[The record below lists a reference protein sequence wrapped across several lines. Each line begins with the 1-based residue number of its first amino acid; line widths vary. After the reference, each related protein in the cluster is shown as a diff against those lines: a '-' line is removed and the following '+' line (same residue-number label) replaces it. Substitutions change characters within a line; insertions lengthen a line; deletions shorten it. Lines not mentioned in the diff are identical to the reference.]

1 MAAMF
6 VTYALGYVVSKAEER
21 RKASDVASLLAVH
34 PSWEKHLNTDPD
46 TNFPCLPHGWMW
58 KVSSGGLGMVR
69 VEILAPHKLL
79 GTRRVLS
86 DTFLAPHILLGT
98 RRGLSDSFLQ
108 DVRQDLQER
117 VRAYAHFLLKEYFE
131 NKAHTASIRSVL
143 GVYRTSLPHTE
154 DLLLEYIDNL
164 PKAR

>member
-1 MAAMF
+1 MPIVGISLAAMF
-6 VTYALGYVVSKAEER
+6 VTYALGYVVSRAEER

-46 TNFPCLPHGWMW
+46 NNLPCLPHGWVW
-58 KVSSGGLGMVR
+58 KVSSGGLGIVR

-86 DTFLAPHILLGT
+86 DTFLP
-98 RRGLSDSFLQ
+98 

-117 VRAYAHFLLKEYFE
+117 VRVYAHFLLKEYFE
-131 NKAHTASIRSVL
+131 NKAHIASVHSVL

-164 PKAR
+164 PKTR

>member
-1 MAAMF
+1 MQIVGISLVAMF
-6 VTYALGYVVSKAEER
+6 VACILGYVESKAEER

-46 TNFPCLPHGWMW
+46 NNLPRLPHDWVW

-69 VEILAPHKLL
+69 VEILAPLGWL
-79 GTRRVLS
+79 GTRLVLS
-86 DTFLAPHILLGT
+86 DTFLP
-98 RRGLSDSFLQ
+98 
-108 DVRQDLQER
+108 DVRQDMQER
-117 VRAYAHFLLKEYFE
+117 VRVYAHFLLKEYFE
-131 NKAHTASIRSVL
+131 NKAHTASVHSVL

-164 PKAR
+164 PKTR

>member
-1 MAAMF
+1 MMLIVGISLVAVF
-6 VTYALGYVVSKAEER
+6 TTYALGYVVSKAEER
-21 RKASDVASLLAVH
+21 RNASDVASLLAVH

-46 TNFPCLPHGWMW
+46 NNLPCLPHDWMW

-69 VEILAPHKLL
+69 VEILAPLGWL

-86 DTFLAPHILLGT
+86 DTFLP
-98 RRGLSDSFLQ
+98 
-108 DVRQDLQER
+108 DVRQDMQER
-117 VRAYAHFLLKEYFE
+117 VRAYTHLLLKEYFE
-131 NKAHTASIRSVL
+131 NKAHTASVHSVL
-143 GVYRTSLPHTE
+143 GVYHTSLPRTE

>member
-1 MAAMF
+1 MLIVWISLAVMF
-6 VTYALGYVVSKAEER
+6 ATYVLVQVLSEVEER
-21 RKASDVASLLAVH
+21 RRASDIASLLAVH

-46 TNFPCLPHGWMW
+46 NNLPCLPHGWVW

-79 GTRRVLS
+79 GPRRVLS
-86 DTFLAPHILLGT
+86 DTFLPVARQGMQE
-98 RRGLSDSFLQ
+98 S
-108 DVRQDLQER
+108 VR
-117 VRAYAHFLLKEYFE
+117 VYAHFLLKEYFE
-131 NKAHTASIRSVL
+131 NKAHTASVHSVF

>member
-1 MAAMF
+1 MLIVWIALAVMF
-6 VTYALGYVVSKAEER
+6 ATYVLVQVLSVVEER
-21 RKASDVASLLAVH
+21 GKASDSASLLAVH

-46 TNFPCLPHGWMW
+46 NNLPCLPHGWVW

-69 VEILAPHKLL
+69 VEILAPHKPL

-86 DTFLAPHILLGT
+86 DTFLPVARQGMQE
-98 RRGLSDSFLQ
+98 S
-108 DVRQDLQER
+108 VR
-117 VRAYAHFLLKEYFE
+117 VYAHFLLKEYFE
-131 NKAHTASIRSVL
+131 NKAHTASVHSVF

>member
-1 MAAMF
+1 MLIVWISLVAMF
-6 VTYALGYVVSKAEER
+6 VTYVLGYVASRAEER

-46 TNFPCLPHGWMW
+46 NNLPCLPHGWMW

-69 VEILAPHKLL
+69 VEILAPHKPL

-86 DTFLAPHILLGT
+86 DTFLPVARQGMQE
-98 RRGLSDSFLQ
+98 S
-108 DVRQDLQER
+108 VR
-117 VRAYAHFLLKEYFE
+117 VYAHFLLKEYFE
-131 NKAHTASIRSVL
+131 NKAHTASVHSVL

>member
-1 MAAMF
+1 MPIVVISLAAMF
-6 VTYALGYVVSKAEER
+6 VTYALGYVVSRAEER

-46 TNFPCLPHGWMW
+46 NNLPCLPHGWVW
-58 KVSSGGLGMVR
+58 KVSSGGLGIVR

-86 DTFLAPHILLGT
+86 D
-98 RRGLSDSFLQ
+98 SFLPAPL
-108 DVRQDLQER
+108 RLDLQER
-117 VRAYAHFLLKEYFE
+117 VRVYAHFLLKEYFE
-131 NKAHTASIRSVL
+131 NKAHIASVHSVL

-164 PKAR
+164 PKTR